1 MSVNY
6 MLISIVILAVAIAIP
21 FVTFEKKKP
30 KARQIVMI
38 AVMSAL
44 TVAAN
49 IICACTIPLHA
60 GTALV
65 IISGIAF
72 GPESGFLIGVLSRF
86 VCNFFMGQGMWTPW
100 EMAAWGIL
108 GALAGIAFYKPE
120 ISGHFDDKKEIM
132 KKKTQKGLSYMAVP
146 VVCMLLSE
154 LAGYI
159 VYIFTATEGETFFGW
174 RLYAFG
180 LAGIVISVILMH
192 RRIPCNFVTVT
203 IFTFVSVFVIYGGL
217 MNIAAMMMNSTLSDS
232 RSSQVSWEAL
242 KLLYITGA
250 PYDAA
255 HALGASVCAFL
266 FGDGL
271 LDKLTRARIKYG
283 LSL

>member
-146 VVCMLLSE
+146 VV
-154 LAGYI
+154 G
-159 VYIFTATEGETFFGW
+159 VYI
-174 RLYAFG
+174 YC
-180 LAGIVISVILMH
+180 H
-192 RRIPCNFVTVT
+192 RGRDF
-203 IFTFVSVFVIYGGL
+203 L
-217 MNIAAMMMNSTLSDS
+217 WM
-232 RSSQVSWEAL
+232 EAL
-242 KLLYITGA
+242 CLRACRYSHIGDIDAQKDSVQFRDCDNIYICKR
-250 PYDAA
+250 
-255 HALGASVCAFL
+255 VCNIW
-266 FGDGL
+266 
-271 LDKLTRARIKYG
+271 RIDEYRCNDDEQH
-283 LSL
+283 SF